1 MLRSRIIPSL
11 LMDDGELVKTSR
23 FKDEIYIGDPMNA
36 VRIFNEKSVDELAIF
51 DISAT
56 AGNKPIDMEL
66 LKDIAKVAR
75 MPLCYG
81 GGINSVEQAVE
92 LVKSGFEKISIS
104 SAALT
109 NPEILSEIGIAI
121 GSQSVVLCLDVLKE
135 KTLSSEYSIYTHRGK
150 IKTDLDLRDA
160 LKITETHK
168 VGEIIINSIDED
180 GMMNGYDLSLARLV
194 KDQTKC
200 PITFLGGAGDTQD
213 IINLINEVGLVG
225 AAAGSMF
232 VFKGI
237 NKAVLLSYNKPI

>member
-11 LMDDGELVKTSR
+11 LMDDGELVKTSC
-23 FKDEIYIGDPMNA
+23 FKDEIYVGDPMNA

-56 AGNKPIDMEL
+56 TDNKPLDMEL

-81 GGINSVEQAVE
+81 GGINSVEQAVD

-104 SAALT
+104 SAALI
-109 NPEILSEIGIAI
+109 NPGILSEIGKAI

-135 KTLSSEYSIYTHRGK
+135 KTSSFEYSIYTHRGK
-150 IKTDLDLRDA
+150 IKADLDLREA

-168 VGEIIINSIDED
+168 VGEIIINSINED

-213 IINLINEVGLVG
+213 IADLIKEVGIVG

-232 VFKGI
+232 VFKGV

>member
-11 LMDDGELVKTSR
+11 LMDDGELVKTSC
-23 FKDEIYIGDPMNA
+23 FKDEIYVGDPMNA

-56 AGNKPIDMEL
+56 THNKPLDMEL

-81 GGINSVEQAVE
+81 GGINSVEQAVD

-104 SAALT
+104 SAALN
-109 NPEILSEIGIAI
+109 NPKILSEIGEAI

-135 KTLSSEYSIYTHRGK
+135 ESLIPEYSIYTHRGK
-150 IKTDLDLRDA
+150 IKSDLNLEAA
-160 LKITETHK
+160 LMMGKTHK
-168 VGEIIINSIDED
+168 VGEIIINSINED
-180 GMMNGYDLSLARLV
+180 GMMNGYDLLLASLVR
-194 KDQTKC
+194 DQTKC
-200 PITFLGGAGDTQD
+200 PITFLGGAGNTNDMSD
-213 IINLINEVGLVG
+213 LIKEVGIVG

-237 NKAVLLSYNKPI
+237 NKAVLLSYNKPV